1 MLKSR
6 IIRRFA
12 GLLVASFLIG
22 GCAHLDMEEPLI
34 LDGDVAFEF
43 GKAELTPRGAQQ
55 IDMYVATLANS
66 GEIRLEVL
74 GHTDRIGS
82 DSVNN
87 QLSKARAQTVKDRL
101 TKDDKLKP
109 EHIRVRGMG
118 SKDPIVYCDQ
128 TDRQALIDCLAP
140 NRRVEIKVVGT
151 IYR

>member
-55 IDMYVATLANS
+55 IDMYVATLTNS

-101 TKDDKLKP
+101 TKEDKLKP
-109 EHIRVRGMG
+109 EQLRGGG
-118 SKDPIVYCDQ
+118 SGSTCNIVFSDP
-128 TDRQALIDCLAP
+128 TGL
-140 NRRVEIKVVGT
+140 
-151 IYR
+151 